1 MLGTVREPLM
11 MQKGKVIVT
20 DVQGLDT
27 EAAPAETFD
36 LSGRRISG
44 SLRGINI
51 QRLSDGTVRKV
62 IRK

>member
-1 MLGTVREPLM
+1 MLGTVREPVR

-20 DVQGLDT
+20 DVHNLDT
-27 EAAPAETFD
+27 EAAPTETFD

-44 SLRGINI
+44 SQRGINI
-51 QRLSDGTVRKV
+51 QRLSDGTLRKV